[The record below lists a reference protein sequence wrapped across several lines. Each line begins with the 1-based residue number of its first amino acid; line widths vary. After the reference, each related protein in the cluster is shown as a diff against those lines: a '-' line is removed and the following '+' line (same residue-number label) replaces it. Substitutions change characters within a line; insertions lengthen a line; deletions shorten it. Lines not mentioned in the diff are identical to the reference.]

1 MISQEVGYD
10 ALKKIHG
17 RKRHL
22 TVDLLGLVLRVLV
35 TSASLPERTGAKKL
49 RVASSLYGRL
59 PKGQWQSQSPE
70 SLTYDLDG
78 WWVSRRRLYALGDG
92 CVSLFLLRSSAPKPS
107 GHATRTGNSLI
118 RSFARS
124 RIKDPTDESGGLNN
138 EASAF
143 LYRS

>member
-107 GHATRTGNSLI
+107 GHARRTGNSK
-118 RSFARS
+118 FAHSLVHALKTPRMN
-124 RIKDPTDESGGLNN
+124 PG
-138 EASAF
+138 A
-143 LYRS
+143 